1 MRAENIPKDYQHTSP
16 AGAEVRVLMGNEYG
30 GIAQFST

>member
-1 MRAENIPKDYQHTSP
+1 MKAQNIPKGYQHTSP
-16 AGAEVRVLMGNEYG
+16 AGAEVRVLMGNEQG